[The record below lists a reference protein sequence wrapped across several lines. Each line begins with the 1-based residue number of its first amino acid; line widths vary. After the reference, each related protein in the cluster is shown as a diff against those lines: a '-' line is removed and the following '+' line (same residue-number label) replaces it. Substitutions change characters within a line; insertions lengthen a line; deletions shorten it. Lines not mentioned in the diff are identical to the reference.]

1 MKNESSSQGHI
12 DEFFEENL
20 DPGLEYC
27 DPLEESNRV
36 VSSVFLDQYFYIDGI
51 EPVDCKQKPVL
62 YFENSGRIEK
72 IKSYLSSF
80 SLNFYHFF
88 SEH

>member
-1 MKNESSSQGHI
+1 MIESSSEGHI
-12 DEFFEENL
+12 DDFFGENL

-36 VSSVFLDQYFYIDGI
+36 VSAVLLDNYFYIDGI

-62 YFENSGRIEK
+62 YFENPGRIEK
-72 IKSYLSSF
+72 LK
-80 SLNFYHFF
+80 
-88 SEH
+88 